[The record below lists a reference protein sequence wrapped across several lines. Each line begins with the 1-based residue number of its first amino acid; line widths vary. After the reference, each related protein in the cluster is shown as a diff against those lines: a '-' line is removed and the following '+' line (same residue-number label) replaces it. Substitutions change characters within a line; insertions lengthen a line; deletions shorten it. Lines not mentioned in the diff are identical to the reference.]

1 MANIGK
7 YRLQPV
13 IVQAL
18 TEYWPTASWGFED
31 PMGDSEELYVY
42 ANLSWQSE
50 DVTKPTEE
58 ELNAKIALVQAD
70 LDATQYSEDR
80 KEAYPDIGE
89 QLDMLW
95 HAIDSGTLDKT
106 SDFYTTLKAVKD
118 NNPKSTE

>member
-18 TEYWPTASWGFED
+18 NEYWPTASWGFED

-95 HAIDSGTLDKT
+95 HAIDAGTLDKT
-106 SDFYTTLKAVKD
+106 SDFYTTIKAVKD
-118 NNPKSTE
+118 NNPKP